1 MWTNDP
7 CCNVAIVLA
16 IVVLGVVGL
25 FLGYT
30 LKINHQQIKLEK
42 NEQNHQLRLKALV
55 KKNGY
60 ELKKIEELEKTR
72 QEDRKIIADLQKK
85 FQELKSRN

>member
-1 MWTNDP
+1 
-7 CCNVAIVLA
+7 
-16 IVVLGVVGL
+16 VLGVVGL